1 MLKRIFTYIVI
12 ALLLLCITI
21 PVSAKDSVERKPPV
35 TTYTYT
41 KTKYLNGSEIKVEIT
56 CDVFE
61 DTVSSIMSYND
72 GSARIVSVSGGGT
85 ARILAEEHAGHSS
98 SDSDDIM
105 SVIITVELNKN
116 NVRSRTDIVFAFKRN
131 TML

>member
-1 MLKRIFTYIVI
+1 MLKRMLKYIMIGFI
-12 ALLLLCITI
+12 AFCVTI
-21 PVSAKDSVERKPPV
+21 PISAENSLERKPPV

-116 NVRSRTDIVFAFKRN
+116 NVRSRTDIVFAFKKN